1 MSNQRDSFLPPLWI
15 LSSVALILV
24 LWIIIS
30 LKELVV
36 LLLLGYFIAYAIDP
50 LVTRLDRAG
59 LSRSMAFLA
68 VCGSAALLLVV
79 GLVTAFPAIV
89 DEFHKL
95 SDNLQSYVETGRSKL
110 VPTLEMLQGWLPE
123 PLRGS
128 FDFHDINSVV
138 SSLTGQI
145 SGDALKNVGRT
156 VLETLLK
163 GYNRVLTIV
172 NVALLPFIVFYISV
186 DLPIIHRFFLSAFPT
201 TRRSKVKRICGEID
215 GYVSAFVRGQA
226 LVCCVLFVLYSI
238 GLGAIGV
245 DLWFLLAFI
254 TGFGNMVPYVGTIS
268 GIILSS
274 LMALVTFGDVSHVAW
289 VLGVF
294 AVVQFLEGMVIT
306 PRIMGESVGLSPLV
320 IILALFA
327 GGQLFGL
334 LGIFLAIPA
343 AATLRVLVRHSYRWA
358 LHS

>member
-1 MSNQRDSFLPPLWI
+1 VSNQRESFLPPLWI
-15 LSSVALILV
+15 LSSAAVV
-24 LWIIIS
+24 LSIWIIIS

-36 LLLLGYFIAYAIDP
+36 LFLLGYFIAYAIDP
-50 LVTRLDRAG
+50 LVTRLERRGISRA
-59 LSRSMAFLA
+59 LAFFA
-68 VCGSAALLLVV
+68 VCGSVALLLVV

-95 SDNLQSYVETGRSKL
+95 SDNLQSYVQTGRNKL
-110 VPTLEMLQGWLPE
+110 VPNLERLQGWLPE
-123 PLRGS
+123 SLRS
-128 FDFHDINSVV
+128 SLDFHDINSVV
-138 SSLTGQI
+138 SGLMGQV
-145 SGDALKNVGRT
+145 SGDTINNVGRA

-172 NVALLPFIVFYISV
+172 NIALLPFIVFYISV
-186 DLPIIHRFFLSAFPT
+186 DLPVIHRFFLSAFPT
-201 TRRSKVKRICGEID
+201 TRRSKVKHIFGEID

-226 LVCCVLFVLYSI
+226 LVCCVLFALYAV
-238 GLGAIGV
+238 GLGALRV

-254 TGFGNMVPYVGTIS
+254 AGFGNMIPYVGTIS
-268 GIILSS
+268 GIVLSC
-274 LMALVTFGDVSHVAW
+274 LMALVTFGDVSHLLW

-334 LGIFLAIPA
+334 LGIFLAVPT

>member
-1 MSNQRDSFLPPLWI
+1 MNSQRDSFLPPLWI
-15 LSSVALILV
+15 LTTAAFVLV
-24 LWIIIS
+24 VWLIIS
-30 LKELVV
+30 LKELFV

-50 LVTRLDRAG
+50 LVTRLERKGA
-59 LSRSMAFLA
+59 SRSIAFFG
-68 VCGSAALLLVV
+68 VCGSAILLLVV

-95 SDNLQSYVETGRSKL
+95 SDNLQSYVQTGRSKL
-110 VPTLEMLQGWLPE
+110 TPALERLQGYLPE
-123 PLRGS
+123 SLRS
-128 FDFHDINSVV
+128 TLDFHDINSVV
-138 SSLTGQI
+138 SGLVGQV
-145 SGDALKNVGRT
+145 SGDTLKNVGRT

-172 NVALLPFIVFYISV
+172 NIALLPFIVFYISV
-186 DLPIIHRFFLSAFPT
+186 DLPVIHRFFLSAFPT
-201 TRRSKVKRICGEID
+201 TRRSKVKHIFSEID

-226 LVCCVLFVLYSI
+226 LVCCVLFVLYAI
-238 GLGAIGV
+238 GLGALGV

-254 TGFGNMVPYVGTIS
+254 AGFGNMIPYVGTIS
-268 GIILSS
+268 GIVLSC
-274 LMALVTFGDVSHVAW
+274 LMALVTFGDVSHVLW

-294 AVVQFLEGMVIT
+294 AIVQFLEGMVIT

-334 LGIFLAIPA
+334 LGIFLAVPA